1 MAEVEK
7 KQEFLSIKP
16 VARESDGLLIRPFEK
31 STDLP
36 PIIAMMERDLSGK
49 ALLLFCL
56 LFFFFFFSSVR
67 AV

>member
-16 VARESDGLLIRPFEK
+16 VARERDGLLIRPFEK

-49 ALLLFCL
+49 VYYYCLFFSLLLFC
-56 LFFFFFFSSVR
+56 
-67 AV
+67 